1 MNGLIT
7 GSQLRLAVL
16 ARQQLLDRAPPAMP
30 VAEVVRRV
38 CGLQTQYA
46 PTAYIGLWSRLAGFQ
61 RQVLTTALEQREVIQ
76 ATLLRN
82 TIHVV
87 AAADYWP
94 MRIAARDAMQRW
106 FLRRPDAP
114 SVRTMRAAAARV
126 QRTIAGGGQLS
137 RAELDSVA
145 GAAGAAG
152 VGMWVD
158 LVRVPPSGTWER
170 RRADR
175 FGLAEDWVGKAPEL
189 SVDDARD
196 HVVRSYLTGF
206 GPASAKEIASFCSMT
221 VGDVRPCAE
230 RVATR
235 LFRADDGTELF
246 DLDDLPLPDAD
257 VAPPV
262 RFIGN
267 WEAILLV
274 HARRALVIREE
285 DRSRIFTAKIPQ
297 SLPTFL
303 VDGQVAGTW
312 RFVEGTIEVE
322 PWIELGARRRRQ
334 VDAEAAALAE
344 LFS

>member
-1 MNGLIT
+1 MNGFIT

-61 RQVLTTALEQREVIQ
+61 RHVLTTALEQREVIQ

-137 RAELDSVA
+137 RAELDSWLA
-145 GAAGAAG
+145 GQRPARPASACGSISSVSRRQVPGNVGAPIA
-152 VGMWVD
+152 
-158 LVRVPPSGTWER
+158 SGWPRTGS
-170 RRADR
+170 AT
-175 FGLAEDWVGKAPEL
+175 APEL

-267 WEAILLV
+267 V
-274 HARRALVIREE
+274 GGDPARPRPPRP
-285 DRSRIFTAKIPQ
+285 RHP
-297 SLPTFL
+297 
-303 VDGQVAGTW
+303 
-312 RFVEGTIEVE
+312 
-322 PWIELGARRRRQ
+322 
-334 VDAEAAALAE
+334 
-344 LFS
+344 